1 MSGYF
6 FFFPFFFKSS
16 WIRTVPLP
24 SQMYSTTLRLEGNRQ
39 HINTTI
45 NNAHK
50 GSFTHVHVTQSCKY
64 LTFWNMKLAVSA
76 PDGSFPIGI
85 IVWCCSPSSGVA
97 HRAVVLLQAL
107 TTAMLTQDWLY
118 CCFSVS
124 GIVSGPMCRAGGY
137 CALFSGI
144 LTQADVYVLVYVT
157 VCQHGD
163 SFTLQ
168 DLHIPTVIHL
178 WPQLLCSKVWMC
190 VVKQQTE
197 SESPSV
203 IDK

>member
-6 FFFPFFFKSS
+6 FFFPFFFKSNS
-16 WIRTVPLP
+16 IRTVPLP

-50 GSFTHVHVTQSCKY
+50 GLFTHVHVTRSCKY

-76 PDGSFPIGI
+76 PDGSFPIGV

-107 TTAMLTQDWLY
+107 TTAMLAQDWLC
-118 CCFSVS
+118 CCFSLS

-137 CALFSGI
+137 CALFSGV

-157 VCQHGD
+157 GQFVSMVTVSHYRISTFPQ
-163 SFTLQ
+163 SFTS
-168 DLHIPTVIHL
+168 DLSSYAPKFE
-178 WPQLLCSKVWMC
+178 CVW
-190 VVKQQTE
+190 
-197 SESPSV
+197 
-203 IDK
+203 